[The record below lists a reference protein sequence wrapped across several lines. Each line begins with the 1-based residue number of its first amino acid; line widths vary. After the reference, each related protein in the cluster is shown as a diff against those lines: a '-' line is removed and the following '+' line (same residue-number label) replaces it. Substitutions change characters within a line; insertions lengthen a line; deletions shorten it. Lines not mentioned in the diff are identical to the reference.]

1 MVLMPVLKR
10 IFGMDQRVVPSW
22 PASVDPFGRVV
33 HRHQNEFASL
43 EYLVD
48 GAPELRPL
56 VILQSLD
63 LCCWPTG
70 LFCRTAKAA
79 GFRVIS
85 IRRPGFGANSPLTDR
100 EAQTGLIRSFLE
112 EMNLE
117 NVVLVGIGCSN
128 PICERVTLSGDSRV
142 AFTVFSNCGFNYEQ
156 MGEFQPEWMAKAL
169 EQALTSPAGGQLSL
183 MALKSSW
190 GVFGQTWVFENLWRK
205 SIGDIA
211 FLRNNPELMSE
222 SISMLQTRLDVPTF
236 TFELGN
242 ALKEDPILSD
252 GCFRDTPAMVISGIE
267 TTGSWKTG
275 IEREADRL
283 GLPPVAY
290 LTSGDMSVIYQSA
303 DEFFSV
309 LADAL

>member
-1 MVLMPVLKR
+1 MPVLKR

-33 HRHQNEFASL
+33 QSYQNDLASL
-43 EYLVD
+43 EFIVD

-56 VILQSLD
+56 VVVQSMD
-63 LCCWPTG
+63 LCCWPTKS
-70 LFCRTAKAA
+70 FCQTAQKA

-85 IRRPGFGANSPLTDR
+85 VRRPGFGANPPLIDR
-100 EAQTGLIRSFLE
+100 EAQTNLIRHFLQDLG
-112 EMNLE
+112 LE
-117 NVVLVGIGCSN
+117 HVVLVGIGCSN
-128 PICERVTLSGDSRV
+128 PICERVALSGESRV
-142 AFTVFSNCGFNYEQ
+142 AFSVFANCSFNYDQ
-156 MGEFQPEWMAKAL
+156 IGEIQPEWIAKAL
-169 EQALTSPAGGQLSL
+169 EQALTNPAGGRLSL

-211 FLRNNPELMSE
+211 YLRNNTELMSE
-222 SISMLQTRLDVPTF
+222 AISMLQARLDVPTF

-242 ALKEDPILSD
+242 ALNEDPILTD
-252 GCFRDTPAMVISGIE
+252 GCFKHMPAITVSGIE
-267 TTGSWKTG
+267 TTESWKNG
-275 IEREADRL
+275 IEGEAERL

-290 LTSGDMSVIYQSA
+290 LTSGDMAVLYQSV

-309 LADAL
+309 LTDAL